1 MRPPTIRSPSRKDRQ
16 IGIGRNS
23 KPRAALN
30 SPSGA
35 VIAKRQSWLIPSSTG
50 TTTSSMNDLL
60 RRLASIISRDADPD
74 HPKGGIDALSVLTL
88 RRRQRRLNKRNMA
101 RYQSRVQATGV
112 AHPQR

>member
-1 MRPPTIRSPSRKDRQ
+1 MSYEATDNSITPRKDRQ

-35 VIAKRQSWLIPSSTG
+35 VIANRQSWLISASTS

-60 RRLASIISRDADPD
+60 RRLASIVSLDADPD
-74 HPKGGIDALSVLTL
+74 NRKAGSTLLACPDFSGGST
-88 RRRQRRLNKRNMA
+88 RNVWLVINDDFRPA
-101 RYQSRVQATGV
+101 A
-112 AHPQR
+112 